1 MCIRDSPKGF
11 SEFNGRVFLRKDYT
25 NNLIYDDVSNEFTG
39 IAQTFT
45 VRNSGVNTTGIETG
59 SGLVLIN
66 GIFQTPTTDNNAGN
80 NFFYKGDGTKT
91 DIVFTGITSTDGTPV
106 VSLEDPNQNAFPK
119 GGLIISLGST
129 TGLGFAPLLGAD
141 ILPVIGAGGSIS
153 GIIGIPTYTTPGYSI
168 STASFDYQTGIL
180 DVTTSSAH
188 NLNAQNEDVYLTD
201 LKFTSAVGIVT
212 YGNSSLG
219 NIFPITQIVDTTR
232 V

>member
-1 MCIRDSPKGF
+1 M
-11 SEFNGRVFLRKDYT
+11 
-25 NNLIYDDVSNEFTG
+25 
-39 IAQTFT
+39 
-45 VRNSGVNTTGIETG
+45 
-59 SGLVLIN
+59 
-66 GIFQTPTTDNNAGN
+66 
-80 NFFYKGDGTKT
+80 
-91 DIVFTGITSTDGTPV
+91 
-106 VSLEDPNQNAFPK
+106 
-119 GGLIISLGST
+119 IISLGST

-153 GIIGIPTYTTPGYSI
+153 GIIGIPTFTTPGYNI

-232 V
+232 VKVKVGISTVDQTYVGFGTVYPYYNSTSRAFGSGYNGRVAVGVSVFELGHTGCLLYTSPSPRDTG